1 MSALK
6 YFTKL
11 EWGNWKTREREMG
24 WEPEQ
29 EQEFMQKA
37 ACCTSRN
44 ETTSH
49 KDLAYKISRD
59 KSDLMMILYMNKG
72 AQRWTSSFTYCLVL
86 WTQQSRLSW
95 IDIGSYQKWVHI
107 PTLTKQ

>member
-1 MSALK
+1 
-6 YFTKL
+6 
-11 EWGNWKTREREMG
+11 MG

-29 EQEFMQKA
+29 KQEFTQKA

-44 ETTSH
+44 ET
-49 KDLAYKISRD
+49 KLLIKILLIKISRD
-59 KSDLMMILYMNKG
+59 ESDLMMILYMNKG
-72 AQRWTSSFTYCLVL
+72 AYVQVSPTVWSCG
-86 WTQQSRLSW
+86 QQSTLSW